1 MARLQ
6 GFVPLLPGDRFLA
19 LALAQALAPGPRAT
33 ETLPWPLAPA
43 LATALAL
50 APDLASG
57 PWRSAEGLVRG
68 SLFRP
73 ADLRPRAPGRAGGSS
88 GACREIG

>member
-1 MARLQ
+1 MHS
-6 GFVPLLPGDRFLA
+6 
-19 LALAQALAPGPRAT
+19 

-50 APDLASG
+50 APDLANG
-57 PWRSAEGLVRG
+57 PGRSAERLVRG

-73 ADLRPRAPGRAGGSS
+73 ADLRPRAAGRRIFWGVPGDRLK
-88 GACREIG
+88 